1 MEEDTDWR
9 RYHFALKIGSYRV
22 ALENG
27 EGTMRKWM
35 MTGLVLAG
43 LAVFHPARARA
54 DKGDF
59 GGDAREAQRHGWL
72 MSYQE
77 GLEQARKLRKP
88 MMLVFRCVP

>member
-1 MEEDTDWR
+1 MG
-9 RYHFALKIGSYRV
+9 KV
-22 ALENG
+22 A
-27 EGTMRKWM
+27 T
-35 MTGLVLAG
+35 LAG
-43 LAVFHPARARA
+43 LVVVCLGLLTPARVRG
-54 DKGDF
+54 DRGDF